1 MKAVR
6 LHDRSGPGGVFFE
19 DAPIPGPRPGDA
31 LVRVHATGITP
42 AELTW
47 SETYENADGSSRVPS
62 IPGHEICGVVEAV
75 AADVDSVKRGDEVYG
90 LTSFIR
96 DGGAAQYVA
105 TAAAHLAPKPAPTD
119 FVRSAAVPLSA
130 LTAWQAFF
138 DHAKLS
144 AGQCVLI
151 HGGAGGVGTFAIQ
164 LARECGA
171 RVVTTTSAKNESFVR
186 DLGADH
192 VIDYASARFEE
203 EVADVDVVV
212 DTIGGEILER
222 SFRVVRRG
230 GLVISLV
237 APIPEPLLES
247 QDARSLFFIVEP
259 NRAELAAIAR
269 RIDSG
274 ALKPIVGQ
282 VFPLERSREAFELGA
297 GGHNRGKIVLAA

>member
-105 TAAAHLAPKPAPTD
+105 TAAAHLAPKPATTD

-164 LARECGA
+164 LARELGA
-171 RVVTTTSAKNESFVR
+171 RVVTTTSARNEEFVR
-186 DLGADH
+186 SLGADV
-192 VIDYASARFEE
+192 VIDYAKVRFEDE
-203 EVADVDVVV
+203 IADVDVVL
-212 DTIGGEILER
+212 DTIGGDTQAR
-222 SFRVVRRG
+222 SFRVVRPG
-230 GLVISLV
+230 GVVIALVG
-237 APIPEPLLES
+237 PIPEHVLEGH
-247 QDARSLFFIVEP
+247 DVRGLFFIVEP
-259 NRAELAAIAR
+259 NRAELVEIAR

-274 ALKPIVGQ
+274 ALKVIVGQ
-282 VFPLERSREAFELGA
+282 VFPLERAREAFELGA
-297 GGHNRGKIVLAA
+297 SGHNRGKIVLAA

>member
-1 MKAVR
+1 MKAAR

-47 SETYENADGSSRVPS
+47 SETYQNADGSSRIPS

-75 AADVDSVKRGDEVYG
+75 AAGVESVAIGDEVYG
-90 LTSFIR
+90 LTSFVR

-105 TAAAHLAPKPAPTD
+105 TAAAHLAPKPASTD
-119 FVRSAAVPLSA
+119 FVQTAAAPLSA

-151 HGGAGGVGTFAIQ
+151 HGGAGGVGMFAIQ
-164 LARECGA
+164 LARERGA
-171 RVVTTTSAKNESFVR
+171 RVVTTTSAKNEQLVR
-186 DLGADH
+186 SLGAD
-192 VIDYASARFEE
+192 VAIDYAKARFEDE
-203 EVADVDVVV
+203 IADVDLVL
-212 DTIGGEILER
+212 DTIGGETLAR
-222 SFRVVRRG
+222 SFRVVRSG

-237 APIPEPLLES
+237 GPIPERLLES
-247 QDARSLFFIVEP
+247 HVVRGLFFIVEP
-259 NRAELAAIAR
+259 NRAELVEIAR

-274 ALKPIVGQ
+274 ELKPIVGQ
-282 VFPLERSREAFELGA
+282 VFPIERAREAFELGA
-297 GGHNRGKIVLAA
+297 SGHNRGKIVLAA

>member
-6 LHDRSGPGGVFFE
+6 LHDRSGPAGVFFE
-19 DAPIPGPRPGDA
+19 DAPIPGPHPGDA
-31 LVRVHATGITP
+31 LVRVRATGITP

-47 SETYENADGSSRVPS
+47 SETYENADGSSRIPS

-75 AADVDSVKRGDEVYG
+75 AADVDSVAIGDEVYG
-90 LTSFIR
+90 LTSFVR

-105 TAAAHLAPKPAPTD
+105 IAAAHLAPKPASTD
-119 FVRSAAVPLSA
+119 FVRSAAAPLSA

-164 LARECGA
+164 LARERGA
-171 RVVTTTSAKNESFVR
+171 RVVTTASARNEPFVR
-186 DLGADH
+186 SLGADV
-192 VIDYASARFEE
+192 VIDYAKARFEDE
-203 EVADVDVVV
+203 IADADLVI
-212 DTIGGEILER
+212 DTIGDEVLER
-222 SFRVVRRG
+222 SFRVVRSG

-237 APIPEPLLES
+237 APIPERLLERH
-247 QDARSLFFIVEP
+247 DVRGLFFIVEP
-259 NRAELAAIAR
+259 NRAELVEIAR

-274 ALKPIVGQ
+274 ALKAIVGQ
-282 VFPLERSREAFELGA
+282 VFPLERAREAFELGA
-297 GGHNRGKIVLAA
+297 SGHNRGKIVLAA